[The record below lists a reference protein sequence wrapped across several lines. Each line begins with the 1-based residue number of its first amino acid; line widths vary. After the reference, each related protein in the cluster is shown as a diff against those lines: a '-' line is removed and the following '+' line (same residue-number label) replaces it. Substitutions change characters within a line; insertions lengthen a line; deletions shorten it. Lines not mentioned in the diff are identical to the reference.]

1 YQKIPPLFCRI
12 YSSVAMKSR
21 DRQPV
26 MIYSASCP
34 YKLAALGIDR
44 LNEQVPDEP
53 LRGEAPHHNS
63 RVDSLMY
70 CPSCSTHSMDGAKF
84 CKSCGMNLSVI
95 TQALN
100 GGVVIS
106 DPIRDRE
113 FKRARKSISDGI
125 HGSTI
130 GAALLVA
137 AALLYFLIHTT
148 PWIYP
153 VALVLALGG
162 IIKLFRSIGSI
173 VDAKVGPKLLD
184 PALQPR
190 ATGGLSG
197 QSLAPNVRTSQR
209 LSAGPVG
216 STRAI
221 SMEGEAGG
229 TPISSDVP
237 GETFA
242 RPMTG
247 RINREHSSP
256 LRSFDKDDDLMSKLR
271 N

>member
-1 YQKIPPLFCRI
+1 
-12 YSSVAMKSR
+12 
-21 DRQPV
+21 
-26 MIYSASCP
+26 
-34 YKLAALGIDR
+34 
-44 LNEQVPDEP
+44 
-53 LRGEAPHHNS
+53 
-63 RVDSLMY
+63 
-70 CPSCSTHSMDGAKF
+70 MDGAKF
-84 CKSCGMNLSVI
+84 CKSCGMNLSVV

-113 FKRARKSISDGI
+113 FKRARKQISDGI
-125 HGSTI
+125 HGSAI

-137 AALLYFLIHTT
+137 SGLLYFLISTSR
-148 PWIYP
+148 WIYP

-173 VDAKVGPKLLD
+173 IDAKVGPKLLD

-190 ATGGLSG
+190 ATGGLNGS
-197 QSLAPNVRTSQR
+197 QSFPGSVRASQR
-209 LSAGPVG
+209 LSG
-216 STRAI
+216 SQPAHTRSIALE
-221 SMEGEAGG
+221 SEAGG
-229 TPISSDVP
+229 TPLNS
-237 GETFA
+237 ETPAENFV

-256 LRSFDKDDDLMSKLR
+256 LRAFDKDDDLMSKLR